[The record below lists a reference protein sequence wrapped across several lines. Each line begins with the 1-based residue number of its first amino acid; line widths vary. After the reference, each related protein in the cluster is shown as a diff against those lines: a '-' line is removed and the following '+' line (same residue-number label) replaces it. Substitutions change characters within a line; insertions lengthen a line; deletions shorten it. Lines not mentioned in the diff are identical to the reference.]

1 MRRSARVC
9 LLGFGLVLSSLACKQ
24 ELDDKPAADP
34 LEDPWVNAIEDE
46 EPVQPVAVAAAPAA
60 ASVPAVAGTPTPAAA
75 PVDTLIA
82 SPTPDAGASA
92 STLPTSQ
99 PGGSTTARSASSAS
113 APAGQ
118 PAAASEAT
126 PSPTPAAP
134 GEPAAIEPA
143 PAPTPSAEP
152 AAASKPEPAAAPA
165 LTIADFN
172 GNFRYS
178 GGSAQRADLDQA
190 IEDAVMQ
197 LAMPIRGIGRKR
209 LTNTNPIDDTLD
221 IKVSGDKVQTIFES
235 GFDAECTIDGGTVK
249 WTSKKGDKYKVRVRK
264 KDTKLVQVIEGEDG
278 VKTTVFVLSADK
290 QSLTVHHKIEADRLE
305 TPMTYKLSYKRK

>member
-60 ASVPAVAGTPTPAAA
+60 APVPAVAGTPTPAAA

-99 PGGSTTARSASSAS
+99 PGGSTTVRSASSAS

-118 PAAASEAT
+118 AAASEAT

>member
-9 LLGFGLVLSSLACKQ
+9 LLGFGLSLVLPSLACKQ

-46 EPVQPVAVAAAPAA
+46 QPLAAAPAVAAAP
-60 ASVPAVAGTPTPAAA
+60 VPATATTPTPSEVPSGALLAQ
-75 PVDTLIA
+75 
-82 SPTPDAGASA
+82 PTPLADPGSTVTSDPATSPGVARTASHA
-92 STLPTSQ
+92 STSTSKPAEGLPSEV
-99 PGGSTTARSASSAS
+99 
-113 APAGQ
+113 APA
-118 PAAASEAT
+118 PE
-126 PSPTPAAP
+126 PTPA

-143 PAPTPSAEP
+143 PAPTPSA
-152 AAASKPEPAAAPA
+152 APAAAPQPEPVA
-165 LTIADFN
+165 PTLTIADFN
-172 GNFRYS
+172 GDFRYS
-178 GGSAQRADLDQA
+178 GGSAQRGDLDQA

-209 LTNTNPIDDTLD
+209 LTNTNPIDNSLE

-249 WTSKKGDKYKVRVRK
+249 WTSKKGDKYKVRVRQK
-264 KDTKLVQVIEGEDG
+264 GTKLVQVIEGEDG

-305 TPMTYKLSYKRK
+305 TPMTYKLSYKRN

>member
-9 LLGFGLVLSSLACKQ
+9 LLGFGLSLVLSSLACKQ

-46 EPVQPVAVAAAPAA
+46 PVAAAPAI
-60 ASVPAVAGTPTPAAA
+60 AAA
-75 PVDTLIA
+75 PAPAPANAGEAVPTGVLAQPVDADTTAASGDA
-82 SPTPDAGASA
+82 SPAGQVAA
-92 STLPTSQ
+92 
-99 PGGSTTARSASSAS
+99 PGGAKSPSSAS
-113 APAGQ
+113 ATVGKAGV
-118 PAAASEAT
+118 AASEAAVPGAEPAVV
-126 PSPTPAAP
+126 PS
-134 GEPAAIEPA
+134 EPAAIEPA

-152 AAASKPEPAAAPA
+152 AAASKPEPVAPT
-165 LTIADFN
+165 LTIADFD

-209 LTNTNPIDDTLD
+209 LTNTNPIDDTLE
-221 IKVSGDKVQTIFES
+221 IKVGGDKVQTIFES